1 MATSVQTNRLTGT
14 SASPE
19 FLFSTGAGR
28 CSVWLRSLVHILIL
42 TATSTLYAG
51 DTPAMVGPAA
61 MTAEQFVSQAY
72 AQVEAG
78 RSSEAIGL
86 FKEAIAQDANFLPAK
101 LGLAVAYAEQARHAD
116 AFQVFDEVTQRQPD
130 NAYAW
135 NGRGI
140 ASFNLERFDDAVT
153 ALERSIVDQPVNGF
167 FYESLA
173 WTYMCVGDF
182 RQALDTAKI
191 ATLMYD
197 KKSESAA
204 YPLLIA
210 YFSGLETG
218 DAASAKR
225 ALNYALRNKPALN
238 PWPHPV
244 FDFLADKI
252 TTADLISHV
261 SNSAEETEAHTY
273 IGLKLRAQDDTVN
286 ASRHLDWVAAHGD
299 PRVFEYTLARV
310 LRGHGRVA
318 TLER

>member
-1 MATSVQTNRLTGT
+1 MALLPQQAFFILTG
-14 SASPE
+14 SHA
-19 FLFSTGAGR
+19 
-28 CSVWLRSLVHILIL
+28 LRSLGVWARSCNTLLSLSAAGAIMLGSPLLADEDPTLI
-42 TATSTLYAG
+42 
-51 DTPAMVGPAA
+51 GPAPV
-61 MTAEQFVSQAY
+61 TVEQVVAQAY

-78 RSSEAIGL
+78 RSADAVKL
-86 FKEAIAQDANFLPAK
+86 FKEALGLNADYLPAK
-101 LGLAVAYAEQARHAD
+101 LGLAVTYSEQARHLE
-116 AFQVFDEVTQRQPD
+116 AFQIFDQVTQSQPD

-140 ASFNLERFDDAVT
+140 ASFNLERFEEAV
-153 ALERSIVDQPVNGF
+153 ASLERSIVDQPVNGF

-173 WTYMCVGDF
+173 WTYMCLGDF

-218 DAASAKR
+218 DSASAKR
-225 ALNYALRNKPALN
+225 ALDYALRNKPPLN

-244 FDFLADKI
+244 FDFLSDKI
-252 TTADLISHV
+252 DQVELISLV
-261 SNSAEETEAHTY
+261 SNTAEETEAHAY
-273 IGLKLRAQDDTVN
+273 IGLKSRARGEAAI
-286 ASRHLDWVAAHGD
+286 ASKHLDWVATKGD

-310 LRGHGRVA
+310 LRSDGRVA
-318 TLER
+318 SLTH